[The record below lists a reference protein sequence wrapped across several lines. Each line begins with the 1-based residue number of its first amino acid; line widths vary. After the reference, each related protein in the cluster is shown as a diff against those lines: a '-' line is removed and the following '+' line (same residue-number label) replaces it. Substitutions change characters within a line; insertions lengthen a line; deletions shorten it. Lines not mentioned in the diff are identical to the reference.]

1 MDYPE
6 HVLQILRQRLLDRD
20 QDDKSR
26 DGALNQMKPRQV
38 LREIC
43 GWKLGDPYWFDTFEG
58 WLEDVG
64 LEITRKETT

>member
-6 HVLQILRQRLLDRD
+6 HVLQILRQRVLDFD
-20 QDDKSR
+20 ENDKSQ
-26 DGALNQMKPRQV
+26 DAALNRMFPRQV
-38 LREIC
+38 LLEIC
-43 GWKLGDPYWFDTFEG
+43 AWKLGDPDWFDTFEG